1 MKTKRQKKI
10 LEIISEHSI
19 ETQDELISKLRE
31 SGFDVTQATVSR
43 DIKELKLIKAATDD
57 NTYQYVISPSQN
69 DDIRTLSKYRSLLRE
84 TVTSIDYAGNLVV
97 IKTFSGMAQGA
108 AAALDA
114 MSVSEVVGSIA
125 GDDTILAVMRSEEK
139 AVKFTAELSNII
151 GR

>member
-31 SGFDVTQATVSR
+31 SGYDVTQATVSR

-57 NTYQYVISPSQN
+57 NTYQYVVSQPQN
-69 DDIRTLSKYRSLLRE
+69 DDLRVLSKYRSLLRD
-84 TVTSIDYAGNLVV
+84 TVTNIDYACNLVV

-125 GDDTILAVMRSEEK
+125 GDDTILAVMRSEAE
-139 AVKFTAELSNII
+139 AAEFTVKLGEII
-151 GR
+151 GK